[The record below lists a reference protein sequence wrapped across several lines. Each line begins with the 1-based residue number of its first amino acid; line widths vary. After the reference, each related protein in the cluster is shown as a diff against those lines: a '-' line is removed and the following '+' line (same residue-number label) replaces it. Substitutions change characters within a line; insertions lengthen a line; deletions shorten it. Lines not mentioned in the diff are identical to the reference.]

1 MSDAEDLLA
10 FQLKAVSV
18 SFQREVAFAAPRRRW
33 RADFIVPVRCAK
45 VHAGECPKPLLIEID
60 GGTWTGG
67 RHVTGRGHAADAAK
81 RNAAVLLG
89 YRPLTFT
96 PKEVE
101 DGSALAT
108 IERALG
114 LAGMG

>member
-1 MSDAEDLLA
+1 MSIPEDQLA
-10 FQLKAVSV
+10 FQLKAVGIPHE
-18 SFQREVAFAAPRRRW
+18 REVQFAKPRKW
-33 RADFIVPVRCAK
+33 RADFVVANFI
-45 VHAGECPKPLLIEID
+45 HPLLIEID

-67 RHVTGRGHAADAAK
+67 RHVTGAGHASDAAK

-89 YRPLTFT
+89 YRPLTFS

-108 IERALG
+108 IEQALG
-114 LAGMG
+114 VSK